1 MEGRHPVRCSENEEL
16 TLYLRRKRQEKADSG
31 SISDNLDS
39 TLSVAYRNICNA
51 KTPIRTLKD
60 LSSIKGVGKW
70 ILRLMQGFFQES
82 AADEPSAKNDAPR
95 NGKKAKEPKRYIP
108 QKNSAA
114 YALLIT
120 LYRAMQ
126 NGASFMKKQELIDAS
141 EASGLSRTSIATDK
155 SKQPGSFG
163 SSRDWYTGW
172 SCMKTL
178 ISRGL
183 VVKSSCP
190 AKFMLTQEGQEAAKE
205 CLIRS
210 GNLQSMS
217 ENNICHSISD
227 AQSSP
232 VVKLT
237 PQLSS
242 TSCQQEVIDISNEVA
257 DKVWASSEV
266 HGLQADLSDY
276 SVDYTVQGKQCRS
289 TFISMPNVQ
298 DIMTTIPEANTASQ
312 IPVCFDVTQSF
323 NLRVCTA
330 VDPYSHKASAND
342 VIKGNDN
349 ILAMPPHDF
358 GEKFRDIYDVI
369 LILDDREN
377 FGSRSRKVI
386 DNIQMQFNILVEARR
401 LPVGDAIWLARRR
414 RCNTEYVLDFIVER
428 KRVDDLCKSIR
439 DNRYRDQKLRLQ
451 RCGVQKLIYLVEGD
465 PNSLEAAESIKTAC
479 FTTEILEGFDV
490 QRTSGFSDTVRR
502 YGYLTKSII
511 EYYDEQF
518 CIGKV
523 RHSGVCSSYKEFI
536 SKCQDL
542 EKMTVSDVFAL
553 QLMQVPQVTEEIA
566 LAVVGL
572 YSTVLSL
579 AQAYSQ
585 LEGDLHAQEEML
597 KNKSRVVSTLASR
610 NIFKLVW
617 GG

>member
-1 MEGRHPVRCSENEEL
+1 MENRHPVRCSENEEL
-16 TLYLRRKRQEKADSG
+16 TLYLWRKRQEMAESDG
-31 SISDNLDS
+31 ISDNLDS
-39 TLSVAYRNICNA
+39 TLSVAYRNICSA

-60 LSSIKGVGKW
+60 LSKIKGVGKW
-70 ILRLMQGFFQES
+70 ILRLMQGFFPES
-82 AADEPSAKNDAPR
+82 VADESSAKNDAPR

-190 AKFMLTQEGQEAAKE
+190 AKFMLTQEGQEAANE

-217 ENNICHSISD
+217 ETNMCHSISD
-227 AQSSP
+227 TQNSS

-237 PQLSS
+237 SQPSS

-257 DKVWASSEV
+257 DK
-266 HGLQADLSDY
+266 GKQADLSDY
-276 SVDYTVQGKQCRS
+276 SMDYTVQGKQCRS
-289 TFISMPNVQ
+289 TFISMPIVQ
-298 DIMTTIPEANTASQ
+298 DIMTTIPAVNMMSQ
-312 IPVCFDVTQSF
+312 IPVCFDATQSF

-330 VDPYSHKASAND
+330 VDPHTHKVSAND
-342 VIKGNDN
+342 AIKGNDN

-358 GEKFRDIYDVI
+358 GEKFQDIYDVI

-414 RCNTEYVLDFIVER
+414 ECNTEYVLDFIVER

-502 YGYLTKSII
+502 YGYLTKSIMQ
-511 EYYDEQF
+511 YYDEQF
-518 CIGKV
+518 CNGKV
-523 RHSGVCSSYKEFI
+523 RQSRVCSSYKEFI

-572 YSTVLSL
+572 YPTVLSL

-597 KNKSRVVSTLASR
+597 KNKSKVVSSPASR

-617 GG
+617 GD

>member
-257 DKVWASSEV
+257 DK
-266 HGLQADLSDY
+266 GLQADLSDY

-377 FGSRSRKVI
+377 FG
-386 DNIQMQFNILVEARR
+386 
-401 LPVGDAIWLARRR
+401 
-414 RCNTEYVLDFIVER
+414 
-428 KRVDDLCKSIR
+428 
-439 DNRYRDQKLRLQ
+439 
-451 RCGVQKLIYLVEGD
+451 
-465 PNSLEAAESIKTAC
+465 C